1 MLGGEEAP
9 SLPEQQVP
17 RLLYEEGRAGVD
29 AATSR
34 GTPGALVTGQSG
46 KGPP

>member
-17 RLLYEEGRAGVD
+17 RLLYEEGRAVVD

-34 GTPGALVTGQSG
+34 GALEAGQSG
-46 KGPP
+46 KGPL